1 MDEEVSRRRLIA
13 ALGTGLAGGL
23 AGCSLGAPEREETDR
38 AGERGTPEPRA
49 SDSER
54 LNGTPPELDIETP
67 RETEGPPA
75 DSPYTGV
82 YREVIDSVTA
92 IRVETTSGPGSG
104 TAWMYDD
111 RHLVTNEHIVGEARS
126 ATVRF
131 RNDGWREADIVG
143 SDVYSDLGVVRVA
156 DPPDDA
162 TPLSLVD
169 TEAPVGTEVLAVG
182 NPFGL
187 SGSVTAGIVSGNDR
201 SLDAPNG
208 FSIPD
213 AVQTDAAANPG
224 NSGGPLVTL
233 DNEVAGV
240 INSGVRGG
248 DNVGFAISAG
258 LTERVIPALIQRGEY
273 DHSYVGIAPVDVGPD
288 LARANN
294 LPITW
299 GVYVDGTRSGT
310 PADDVLRGSTGST
323 AIDGQE
329 IPTGGDVIV
338 NMDGTVIQTRQDLGT
353 FLALDTSP
361 GDTVTVTVIRN
372 GATERVRLTLAS
384 RPEQ

>member
-1 MDEEVSRRRLIA
+1 MDDEVSRRRLIA

-23 AGCSLGAPEREETDR
+23 AGCSLGAPAREEADGT
-38 AGERGTPEPRA
+38 GETGTSAPGPGDSDLPER
-49 SDSER
+49 
-54 LNGTPPELDIETP
+54 TPPALDIETP
-67 RETEGPPA
+67 RETEGLPS
-75 DSPYTGV
+75 DSPYTRV

-92 IRVETTSGPGSG
+92 IRVETPSGGGSG

-126 ATVRF
+126 AAVRF
-131 RNDGWREADIVG
+131 RNDGWREVSIVG

-162 TPLSLVD
+162 TPLALVD
-169 TEAPVGTEVLAVG
+169 AEAPVGTEVVAVG

-187 SGSVTAGIVSGNDR
+187 SGSVTVGIVSGNDR

-233 DNEVAGV
+233 DGEVAGV

-248 DNVGFAISAG
+248 DNVGFAISAA
-258 LTERVIPALIQRGEY
+258 LTERVVPALVARGEY
-273 DHSYVGIAPVDVGPD
+273 EHSYVGVAPVDVGPD

-294 LPITW
+294 LPVTW
-299 GVYVDGTRSGT
+299 GVYIDETRTGT
-310 PADDVLRGSTGST
+310 PADGVLRGSTGS
-323 AIDGQE
+323 AVVDDRE
-329 IPTGGDVIV
+329 IPTGGDVVV
-338 NMDGTVIQTRQDLGT
+338 NIDGTVIQTRQDLGT
-353 FLALDTSP
+353 FLALETSP
-361 GDTVTVTVIRN
+361 GDTVTVTVIRDER
-372 GATERVRLTLAS
+372 TEQVRLRLAS
-384 RPEQ
+384 RPEP